1 MGTLDATAEEGDRDL
16 GKTLGVA
23 FTIICFLG
31 LLAVML
37 MCLSGKGRLS
47 FYFNSSSSFV
57 QRRVQLIL
65 FVCLFGLYTKETIF
79 EIWGVKQI

>member
-47 FYFNSSSSFV
+47 KGTTD
-57 QRRVQLIL
+57 
-65 FVCLFGLYTKETIF
+65 FVCLFVWVLHKRNYI
-79 EIWGVKQI
+79 EICGAKK